1 MNKKNNL
8 SYENVIPA
16 IKKFI
21 DNYVFE
27 NSGIEYDYSIRFD
40 EKYKKL
46 VLSVDITVDIKR
58 FLETFPEYDF
68 SYANKIY
75 NVVDEIENS
84 LKYFGLSF
92 TDLTFF
98 INFDYIGQGALIDEA
113 SELQKEINEFY
124 GNNTDIW
131 ADIRLTEESSPYAFL
146 EVGTQD
152 TSYFK
157 NNDIDFEEVQW
168 QVEDI
173 ILKSEKYPH
182 LKNLIKLSDIE
193 FWWNY

>member
-1 MNKKNNL
+1 MNKKNNI

-27 NSGIEYDYSIRFD
+27 NSGIEYDYFIRFD

>member
-1 MNKKNNL
+1 MNKKNNI

-157 NNDIDFEEVQW
+157 NNGIEFEEVQW

>member
-157 NNDIDFEEVQW
+157 NNGIEFEEVQW

>member
-1 MNKKNNL
+1 MNKKNNI

>member
-1 MNKKNNL
+1 MNKKNNK

-27 NSGIEYDYSIRFD
+27 NSGIEYDYSIMFD

-46 VLSVDITVDIKR
+46 VLAVDITVDIKR

-157 NNDIDFEEVQW
+157 NNGIEFEEVQW

>member
-1 MNKKNNL
+1 MNKKNNI

-46 VLSVDITVDIKR
+46 VLAVDITVDIKR

-157 NNDIDFEEVQW
+157 NNGIEFEEVQW

>member
-1 MNKKNNL
+1 MNKKNNI

-40 EKYKKL
+40 EKFKKL

>member
-1 MNKKNNL
+1 MNKKNNK

-27 NSGIEYDYSIRFD
+27 NSGIEYDYSIMFD

-46 VLSVDITVDIKR
+46 VLAVDITVDIKR

-157 NNDIDFEEVQW
+157 NNGIEFEEVQW

-182 LKNLIKLSDIE
+182 LKNLIKLSHIE

>member
-1 MNKKNNL
+1 MNKKNNI

-75 NVVDEIENS
+75 NVVDEIDNS

-98 INFDYIGQGALIDEA
+98 INFDYIGQGDLIDEA

>member
-1 MNKKNNL
+1 MNKKNNI

-157 NNDIDFEEVQW
+157 NNGIEFEEVQW
-168 QVEDI
+168 KVEDI

>member
-157 NNDIDFEEVQW
+157 NNGIEFEEVQW
-168 QVEDI
+168 KVEDI